1 MERGFI
7 ILFAAY
13 YFFFLYWDCWL
24 YGGVCQDKL

>member
-13 YFFFLYWDCWL
+13 YFFLYWDCWL